1 MPEYAERSD
10 VTPGQRAALG
20 LLMKAFLLA
29 LLVLVTAACA
39 AYHFPGGGHVE
50 TGTVSGKVTAVPCAP
65 VEAGPSTCLARPVPG
80 IEINFSAQGGTVST
94 RTDGKGF
101 YSIEL
106 AAGTWK
112 VSFPGYARILSGPPA
127 VTVKGGTTVVANY
140 IVDSGI
146 RYPVSKEPSTNPL
159 PPKGVPPPA

>member
-10 VTPGQRAALG
+10 VTSGQRAALG

-65 VEAGPSTCLARPVPG
+65 VEAGASTSLAQPGAGGESKFCPHGRPAGP
-80 IEINFSAQGGTVST
+80 
-94 RTDGKGF
+94 RPDG
-101 YSIEL
+101 E
-106 AAGTWK
+106 
-112 VSFPGYARILSGPPA
+112 
-127 VTVKGGTTVVANY
+127 
-140 IVDSGI
+140 
-146 RYPVSKEPSTNPL
+146 
-159 PPKGVPPPA
+159 GVHFV